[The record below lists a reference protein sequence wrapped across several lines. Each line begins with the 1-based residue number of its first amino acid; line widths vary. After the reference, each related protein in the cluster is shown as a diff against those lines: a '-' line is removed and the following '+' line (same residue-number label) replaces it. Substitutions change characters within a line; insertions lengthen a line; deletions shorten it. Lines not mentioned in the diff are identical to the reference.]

1 MTTEILLIVL
11 ALVFAL
17 FFFVTGKLRV
27 DVTALIVLCFVAVT
41 GLVTPQEAVSAFG
54 NPAVVT
60 IWAMYILSA
69 ALVKTN
75 IANMI
80 GNNVLKFSGKSE
92 TGLVL
97 AIMLISGLLSAFMN
111 NIGVA
116 ALMLPVVMSIS
127 RITDR
132 SPSRLLIPMAFGVLL
147 GGFTTILTT
156 MNLLVSNSLLEN
168 GFKPFSIFD
177 FTPVGIFVF
186 FGGILFMAFVG
197 KNFLPKRDLVKESLS
212 EGKDLKDHYELQERM
227 NSLRIPEGSHLA
239 GKSIAEIN
247 IATVTGLTV
256 VAIIR
261 RGKTILAPEPSMKLE
276 VSDVMVI
283 EGRLDR
289 LNEFIGWKKLKI
301 DKNDNTLSTIDLSQ
315 IQYAEL
321 TIPDNS
327 SLIDKTYYE
336 IHFRKNYGINVFAI
350 KSGGKVYHGNLASY
364 RINSGDE
371 LIVRGREDS
380 VMMLESA
387 SEFTDL
393 RIMTKDEV
401 DEKYRINEKL
411 FVVNI
416 SDDSTLI
423 GKTLSKSRMG
433 AVFGLHILAII
444 RGNEKILMP
453 EPDETIQS
461 GDKLVISGLQDD
473 LDLLRGLQELKI
485 ENESV
490 ITEKE
495 LESDQVGFIE
505 VSLSPRSNVVGKT
518 LRDIHFRTKYGLQV
532 IAIWREGRAIRTDL
546 RDIELKFG
554 DALLLMGKKDNIKF
568 LRENN
573 DFIILSQEPQQVLN
587 KKKAPVSAGII
598 FLFII
603 TVFLGWLP
611 ISTAALSA
619 VVLMILTGCL
629 MIEDAYKS
637 IDWKAIFLIAGMI
650 PLGIAIQKTGA
661 ADLVSSQILLLHS
674 SIGNWGVIIL
684 LYLMITVAAVFIPT
698 SALVVFTAPVFI
710 SIANQLGISPYTVMM
725 VLAVSSSASFISPV
739 SHPANVLVM
748 GPGGYKFSDY
758 TKVGLPL
765 SIVVMIIGLVMI
777 SIFWPL

>member
-1 MTTEILLIVL
+1 MTTEILLVVIAL
-11 ALVFAL
+11 IFALVF
-17 FFFVTGKLRV
+17 FITGKLRV
-27 DVTALIVLCFVAVT
+27 DVTALIVLCFLAIS

-60 IWAMYILSA
+60 IWAMFILSG

-75 IANMI
+75 IANVI
-80 GNNVLKFSGKSE
+80 GSRVLKLSGRSE
-92 TGLVL
+92 TGLIL
-97 AIMLISGLLSAFMN
+97 GIMSISGLLSAFMN

-116 ALMLPVVMSIS
+116 ALMLPVVMSVS
-127 RITDR
+127 RFTNH

-147 GGFTTILTT
+147 GGTTTILTT
-156 MNLLVSNSLLEN
+156 MNILVSNSLLEN
-168 GFKPFSIFD
+168 GFKPFGIFD
-177 FTPVGIFVF
+177 FTPVGIFVLA
-186 FGGILFMAFVG
+186 GGILFMAFIG
-197 KNFLPKRDLVKESLS
+197 KNFLPKRDLIKESLS

-227 NSLRIPEGSHLA
+227 NSLRLPEGSLLA
-239 GKSIAEIN
+239 GKSIAEIG
-247 IATVTGLTV
+247 IGTLTGLTV
-256 VAIIR
+256 VALIR
-261 RGKTILAPEPSMKLE
+261 NGKTILAPEPSMKLE

-289 LNEFIGWKKLKI
+289 LNEFIGWKKLQI
-301 DKNDNTLSTIDLSQ
+301 DGDDKVLNTIDLSG
-315 IQYAEL
+315 INYAEV

-327 SLIDKTYYE
+327 SMIDKSYYE

-350 KSGGKVYHGNLASY
+350 KSGEKIYHGNLASH
-364 RINSGDE
+364 RINPNDV

-380 VMMLESA
+380 LKKLESA
-387 SEFTDL
+387 GEFTDFK
-393 RIMTKDEV
+393 IMTKDEV
-401 DEKYRINEKL
+401 DDKYKINEQL
-411 FVVNI
+411 FVINI
-416 SDDSTLI
+416 SDDSALI

-433 AVFGLHILAII
+433 AVFGLHILAIV
-444 RGNEKILMP
+444 RGDEKIIMP
-453 EPDETIQS
+453 EPDELIQS
-461 GDKLVISGLQDD
+461 GDKLVISGLKYD

-485 ENESV
+485 ENESI

-495 LESDQVGFIE
+495 LESDQIGLIE

-532 IAIWREGRAIRTDL
+532 IAVWREGKAIRTDL

-554 DALLLMGKKDNIKF
+554 DALLLMGKRDNVKF
-568 LRENN
+568 LIENN
-573 DFIILSQEPQQVLN
+573 DFIILSQELRQVLN
-587 KKKAPVSAGII
+587 KKKAPVSAGIML
-598 FLFII
+598 LFII

-661 ADLVSSQILLLHS
+661 ADLVSSQILLMHNW
-674 SIGNWGVIIL
+674 IGDWGVLVL
-684 LYLMITVAAVFIPT
+684 LYLMITIAAVFIPT

-765 SIVVMIIGLVMI
+765 SFVVMIIGLVMI